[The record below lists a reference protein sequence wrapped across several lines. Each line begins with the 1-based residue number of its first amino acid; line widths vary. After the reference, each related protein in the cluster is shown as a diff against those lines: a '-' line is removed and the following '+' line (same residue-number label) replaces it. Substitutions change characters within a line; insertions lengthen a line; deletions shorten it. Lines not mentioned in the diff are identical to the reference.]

1 MEVKKV
7 EVRENSVSMT
17 FNPKGYD
24 DIVMAEVIFGN
35 IVAEQFRQEIFEPF
49 PYEKSSFTEK
59 EIKSMLAFET
69 KFFYNEERG
78 FFMKTS
84 LDEIAELIGD
94 NFQGNDRFKKL
105 EDYKLIDN
113 KFWIKCIQ
121 PEEELKSECGWIDV
135 KYQVQVGEHR
145 LETYISEWSTDWD
158 QIRHDLEHLIWHNK
172 TEIHLNFEDSPTRI
186 ILQKESALDS
196 TVEYKG
202 GVFYNWEP
210 LIRIEVIPNDFVKN
224 IEPFIGYEKQLNVIN
239 SIYHGLQS
247 LANAYPDNN
256 SDNSEM
262 TKKNVSAKLHSQLID
277 EYINNLLKKQESN
290 NNAKSMQQKLYND
303 KRKNE

>member
-1 MEVKKV
+1 
-7 EVRENSVSMT
+7 
-17 FNPKGYD
+17 
-24 DIVMAEVIFGN
+24 
-35 IVAEQFRQEIFEPF
+35 
-49 PYEKSSFTEK
+49 
-59 EIKSMLAFET
+59 MLAFET

-277 EYINNLLKKQESN
+277 EYINDLLKEQERN
-290 NNAKSMQQKLYND
+290 NNAKSMQQKLYNE
-303 KRKNE
+303 K

>member
-7 EVRENSVSMT
+7 EVRKDSVSMT
-17 FNPKGYD
+17 FTPKGYD

-35 IVAEQFRQEIFEPF
+35 IVAEQFGKEIFEPF
-49 PYEKSSFTEK
+49 PYEKSSFSEM
-59 EIKSMLAFET
+59 EIKKMVSFET

-78 FFMKTS
+78 FSMKTC
-84 LDEIAELIGD
+84 LDEITELIGD

-113 KFWIKCIQ
+113 KFCIKCIQ

-135 KYQVQVGEHR
+135 KYQIQVGEHR

-196 TVEYKG
+196 TVEYNG
-202 GVFYNWEP
+202 GVCFNWEP
-210 LIRIEVIPNDFVKN
+210 LIRIEVIPNGFMKDM
-224 IEPFIGYEKQLNVIN
+224 EPFFGYDKRLNVIK
-239 SIYHGLQS
+239 SIYYGLQS

-277 EYINNLLKKQESN
+277 EYINDLLEAQN
-290 NNAKSMQQKLYND
+290 RRNYAKSMQQKLYND
-303 KRKNE
+303 KSKDS

>member
-7 EVRENSVSMT
+7 EVREDSVSMT

-35 IVAEQFRQEIFEPF
+35 IVAEQFGQEIFEPF

-69 KFFYNEERG
+69 TFFYNEERG

-94 NFQGNDRFKKL
+94 NFQGNYRFKKL
-105 EDYKLIDN
+105 KDYKLIDN

-121 PEEELKSECGWIDV
+121 PEEELKSEYGWLDV
-135 KYQVQVGEHR
+135 KYQIQVGEHR
-145 LETYISEWSTDWD
+145 LEAYISEWSTDWD
-158 QIRHDLEHLIWHNK
+158 QIRHDVEHLIWHNN

-210 LIRIEVIPNDFVKN
+210 LIRIEVIPNGFVKD
-224 IEPFIGYEKQLNVIN
+224 IEPFFGYDKRLNVIK
-239 SIYHGLQS
+239 SIYYGLQS

-262 TKKNVSAKLHSQLID
+262 TKKNVSAKLHSQLIG
-277 EYINNLLKKQESN
+277 EYINDLLKEQERN

>member
-7 EVRENSVSMT
+7 EVMKGYVSMT
-17 FNPKGYD
+17 FLPKGYD

-35 IVAEQFRQEIFEPF
+35 IVAEQFGHEIFEPF

-59 EIKSMLAFET
+59 EIRNMLSYET

-158 QIRHDLEHLIWHNK
+158 QIRHDIEHLIWHNK

-210 LIRIEVIPNDFVKN
+210 LIRIEVIPNGFVKD
-224 IEPFIGYEKQLNVIN
+224 IEPFIGYEKQLNVIK
-239 SIYHGLQS
+239 SIYYGLQS

-277 EYINNLLKKQESN
+277 EYINVLLKKQERK
-290 NNAKSMQQKLYND
+290 NNAKSRQQKLYND
-303 KRKNE
+303 KSKDS